1 MLLGTCVTN
10 HNGDIGYTVST
21 PFQDKDSAGC
31 LVKVIWVDPLLRAAG
46 KEEMYPETLLITDER
61 QLTSTPI
68 KNNIQNW
75 APCIRLPK
83 LEYC

>member
-21 PFQDKDSAGC
+21 PFQDKDTAEWF
-31 LVKVIWVDPLLRAAG
+31 VKVIWIDPLLRAAE

-61 QLTSTPI
+61 QIDINS
-68 KNNIQNW
+68 N
-75 APCIRLPK
+75 
-83 LEYC
+83 